1 MPFLAQGS
9 DQYRGQSAESQGHAY
24 PEHPPER
31 NTGLMKT
38 QICDQFGIEF
48 PLFAFSHCRDVVAA
62 VTNAGGF
69 GVLGG
74 VAFRP
79 DQLEQE
85 LCWIDDHVNGK
96 PYGVDIIV
104 PAKFE
109 GKGENLSRE
118 QLAERI
124 PAEHRD
130 FINQLLA
137 DHDIEV
143 EELRV
148 ASSALSGDTGKS
160 LLDVSLNHPIK
171 MMANALGV
179 PPDYMIAAGKERGI
193 PVAALV
199 GAKEHAIKQVQAGVD
214 LIVVQGTEAGGH
226 CGEVST
232 LVLIPE
238 VLEAI
243 SQIPGGRDVPVLAA
257 GGIVTGRQM
266 AACVAMGAAGAW
278 TGSVWLTTEEAETEP
293 HTKQKMLAASSR
305 DTVRSAGRTG
315 KPSRQLRSDWTDAW
329 APNPGGR
336 QPLGLP
342 LQAMIAE
349 PALRRIDRLAGNGHP
364 GAQALSTYF
373 VGQGVGLMNKI
384 KPAREVV
391 LEFIEDYVAA
401 AERLS
406 GTLDD

>member
-1 MPFLAQGS
+1 V
-9 DQYRGQSAESQGHAY
+9 
-24 PEHPPER
+24 
-31 NTGLMKT
+31 KT
-38 QICDQFGIEF
+38 KICEQFGIEF

-62 VTNAGGF
+62 VSNAGGF

-74 VAFRP
+74 VAFTP

-109 GKGENLSRE
+109 GKGENLTAA
-118 QLAERI
+118 QLADRI
-124 PAEHRD
+124 PEDHRS
-130 FINQLLA
+130 FIADLL
-137 DHDIEV
+137 DEHDIPI
-143 EELRV
+143 EETRI
-148 ASSALSGDTGKS
+148 ASSALSGDTGRS
-160 LLDVSLNHPIK
+160 LLEVSLKHPIK
-171 MMANALGV
+171 LMANALGV

-199 GAKEHAIKQVQAGVD
+199 GAKEHAIKQVHAGVD
-214 LIVVQGTEAGGH
+214 LIVAQGTEAGGH
-226 CGEVST
+226 CGEVTT

-238 VLEAI
+238 VLDAI
-243 SQIPGGRDVPVLAA
+243 AEIPGGKDVPVLAA

-278 TGSVWLTTEEAETEP
+278 TGSVWLTTEEAETAP
-293 HTKQKMLAASSR
+293 HTKLKMLTASSR
-305 DTVRSAGRTG
+305 DTIRSAGRTG
-315 KPSRQLRSDWTDAW
+315 KPSRHLVSDWTNAW

-336 QPLGLP
+336 APLPLP
-342 LQAMIAE
+342 LQAMVAE
-349 PALRRIDRLAGNGHP
+349 PALRRIDKLAQNGHP
-364 GAQALSTYF
+364 GAQALSTYW

-391 LEFIEDYVAA
+391 LEFIEDYLSA
-401 AERLS
+401 AERLCRS
-406 GTLDD
+406 IED

>member
-1 MPFLAQGS
+1 
-9 DQYRGQSAESQGHAY
+9 
-24 PEHPPER
+24 
-31 NTGLMKT
+31 MKT
-38 QICDQFGIEF
+38 QICARFGIDF

-74 VAFRP
+74 VAFTP
-79 DQLEQE
+79 EQLEKE
-85 LCWIDDHVNGK
+85 LCWIDEHVNGR

-109 GKGENLSRE
+109 GKGENLSTG

-124 PAEHRD
+124 PAEHRSYV
-130 FINQLLA
+130 NELLA
-137 DHDIEV
+137 SHGIEV
-143 EELRV
+143 DEVRIG
-148 ASSALSGDTGKS
+148 SSALAGDTGQS
-160 LLDVSLNHPIK
+160 LLEVALNHPIA

-179 PPDYMIAAGKERGI
+179 PPDYMIEAGKQRGI

-199 GAKEHAIKQVQAGVD
+199 GAREHAIKQVAAGVD
-214 LIVVQGTEAGGH
+214 LIIAQGTEAGGH
-226 CGEVST
+226 CGEVTT

-243 SQIPGGRDVPVLAA
+243 SQVPGGSDIPVLAA

-266 AACVAMGAAGAW
+266 AAAVAMGAAGAW
-278 TGSVWLTTEEAETEP
+278 TGSVWLTTEEAETAP

-329 APNPGGR
+329 LPSPGGR
-336 QPLGLP
+336 APLGLP
-342 LQAMIAE
+342 LQAMVAE
-349 PALRRIDRLAGNGHP
+349 PVLRRIDKLAAAGHP
-364 GAQALSTYF
+364 GAQELATYF
-373 VGQGVGLMNKI
+373 VGQGVGLMNAI
-384 KPAREVV
+384 RPAREVV

-401 AERLS
+401 AERLCA
-406 GTLDD
+406 TLEE

>member
-1 MPFLAQGS
+1 
-9 DQYRGQSAESQGHAY
+9 
-24 PEHPPER
+24 
-31 NTGLMKT
+31 MKT
-38 QICDQFGIEF
+38 EICDRLGIEF

-79 DQLEQE
+79 DQLEKE
-85 LCWIDDHVNGK
+85 LCWIDEHVGGK
-96 PYGVDIIV
+96 PYGVDLIV
-104 PAKFE
+104 PAKYE
-109 GKGENLSRE
+109 GKGEGLTRD
-118 QLAERI
+118 QLAQRI

-130 FINQLLA
+130 FINELLKA
-137 DHDIEV
+137 HDIEL
-143 EELRV
+143 EEMRV
-148 ASSALSGDTGKS
+148 GSSALGGDTGKG
-160 LLDVSLNHPIK
+160 LLDVALNHPIK
-171 MMANALGV
+171 LMANALGV
-179 PPDYMIAAGKERGI
+179 PPDYMIEAGKERGI
-193 PVAALV
+193 PVAALF

-214 LIVVQGTEAGGH
+214 LIVAQGTEAGGH
-226 CGEVST
+226 CGEVTT

-243 SQIPGGRDVPVLAA
+243 SQVPGGKDVPVLAA

-278 TGSVWLTTEEAETEP
+278 TGSVWLTTDEAETAP

-329 APNPGGR
+329 APYPGGR
-336 QPLGLP
+336 APLPLP
-342 LQAMIAE
+342 LQAMVAE
-349 PALRRIDRLAGNGHP
+349 PALRRIDRLAESGHP
-364 GAQALSTYF
+364 GAQALSTYW

-391 LEFIEDYVAA
+391 LEFIEDYVTA

-406 GTLDD
+406 RTLDD